1 MGNLIETH
9 MGNSIDVVF
18 YLFTG
23 KFHSD
28 PHPGNLLVGPDGRTL
43 SVIDFGQTKE
53 LDTDTRLG
61 LARVILALAAD
72 ERDAALSEIR

>member
-1 MGNLIETH
+1 MGNRS
-9 MGNSIDVVF
+9 GDVVF
-18 YLFTG
+18 YSFTG

>member
-1 MGNLIETH
+1 M
-9 MGNSIDVVF
+9 
-18 YLFTG
+18 
-23 KFHSD
+23 
-28 PHPGNLLVGPDGRTL
+28 LVGPDGRTL

>member
-1 MGNLIETH
+1 MCFIH
-9 MGNSIDVVF
+9 SQAS
-18 YLFTG
+18 FTAT
-23 KFHSD
+23 